1 MAVLAFGGNEMGPR
15 TDFEILFITLV
26 LIVFLLVNAS
36 LFGTMTM
43 LVALVSKKESEFQG
57 QVDVANTAM
66 KNMELPKEAQ
76 NEVRFYLI
84 TTQGTQYEQD
94 QLLKFLQMISPSLK
108 EQVSIEIFTG
118 TVKKNVQ
125 LRTAIAE
132 ITRNFHLKQS
142 EKEKKMEELI
152 RMIVMRMET
161 ELVEPDKVIIS
172 KY

>member
-1 MAVLAFGGNEMGPR
+1 
-15 TDFEILFITLV
+15 
-26 LIVFLLVNAS
+26 
-36 LFGTMTM
+36 
-43 LVALVSKKESEFQG
+43 
-57 QVDVANTAM
+57 
-66 KNMELPKEAQ
+66 
-76 NEVRFYLI
+76 
-84 TTQGTQYEQD
+84 
-94 QLLKFLQMISPSLK
+94 MISPSLK

-132 ITRNFHLKQS
+132 ITRNFQLKQS

-172 KY
+172 KYQEGTDLFIISKGECIVLILDEQSQQSQVKL

>member
-1 MAVLAFGGNEMGPR
+1 M
-15 TDFEILFITLV
+15 
-26 LIVFLLVNAS
+26 
-36 LFGTMTM
+36 
-43 LVALVSKKESEFQG
+43 
-57 QVDVANTAM
+57 DVANTAM

-132 ITRNFHLKQS
+132 ITRNF
-142 EKEKKMEELI
+142 
-152 RMIVMRMET
+152 
-161 ELVEPDKVIIS
+161 
-172 KY
+172 